1 MMFYFRPIYITSLFI
16 VSSVK
21 GQLKGTVVTESAA
34 NLFTLFKAADILF
47 QEVQENASVIKS
59 SLEPAGRKQSCSHTC
74 CERIKYFSL
83 VVRPRPKT
91 MWSKMGIYLSV
102 DSS

>member
-1 MMFYFRPIYITSLFI
+1 MHPYRQKTGLKISCDSPFKANLTYLFV

-21 GQLKGTVVTESAA
+21 DQLKVRTESAA

-74 CERIKYFSL
+74 CERIKYFSR
-83 VVRPRPKT
+83 VVRPRP
-91 MWSKMGIYLSV
+91 
-102 DSS
+102 